1 MVFCLAAFCTITAWG
16 YKAGEGA
23 NDVPDFTEYADL
35 TAFLADPEAL
45 NLRHA
50 HIGGR
55 FYPGFRIRAFIR
67 GGNPLNDNTFQ
78 REYADEAAYRADS
91 TRTSALFALIGDE
104 VYYIP
109 ELELFGFDDSGHPLA
124 GPVPEVPGFNT
135 TAVGDDARAFG
146 FDATAIGQ
154 RAEAFE
160 EAVAIG
166 DFSSAQGVDSIAIGD
181 HARVYDRNGIV
192 IGQFAHSAG
201 EDSIAIGD
209 SADVNGDRSV
219 TIGANSIALG
229 ERITVLGHGAVAAK
243 LEAGQSFRDIPLSS
257 DPAFAGDVGTLLE
270 CAEDNF
276 GGLVEECLSFYTP
289 EELANPLLI
298 ADTEEGDQFRE
309 GIQARLRGI
318 LADLGTN
325 RATAIGTFSR
335 ATADRTTA
343 VGYSAKAEA
352 TRSTAVGSNS
362 IASGERSAAFGYYSL
377 ATSER
382 ATALGQYAQA
392 HGDHATAVGSDSV
405 AGLGEVDYDYR
416 NAAGYIDHRDQV
428 DENGER
434 TNPTAGFRNVIIGG
448 RVYAVADLEGVSGG
462 LNPDGSNLPNPLV
475 GAARTTAIGQFA
487 RATGEDAT
495 AIGQFARATGEDAT
509 AIGQGAQATAEAVAV
524 GQYSAAQ
531 GRQSIAIGDH
541 TRAYGH
547 DGIAI
552 GQFSHS
558 AGEDSIVLGSNAGV
572 NDDRSV
578 TIGADSIAFG
588 ERVTVLGH
596 GAVAAQ
602 LEADQ
607 DIEDALLPEV
617 NDPAFAGDVGSLL
630 ECAYEGEEC
639 MPFFTPEELANP
651 LLIADTDEGE
661 QFREGIQARLRGIL
675 ADLGTDRAIA
685 IGAFSRATAS
695 RTTAVGNS
703 ARAEA
708 ARSTAV
714 GNFSIA
720 SGERSAAF
728 GHASHA
734 TGDRATAVGANN
746 IASGDRSAAFG
757 HSAIATA
764 QQSTVL
770 GQRAQAHGA
779 DGVAVGRRAA
789 AGGLISDYE
798 YFDAAEYLERRNQPD
813 HPTDFEYVIIAG
825 ELYRVAD
832 LNAVQGGLAADG
844 SNLPN
849 PISGAALATA
859 IGARATA
866 DGEGS
871 TALGADAS
879 AGGERSIAV
888 GEGAQANFPS
898 SIAIGPGVAATR
910 ANQIIIG
917 APTHTYTF
925 PGLPTPASRA
935 AQNGPLRLVTVDAD
949 GNLADDDG
957 DFNKRLGSES
967 DTAATDGSAF
977 ARIRQNADDLA
988 TEQTERQ
995 SAIARIDTTLA
1006 NLGTPGQGSGGSDS
1020 ALIAAERTARSQADD
1035 ALDGRIDDEVT
1046 ARTEGDEA
1054 LRTALDTERT
1064 ALDQADDAL
1073 GVRIDDEVT
1082 ARTEGDTRLR
1092 TDLGARTD
1100 VSSDDRDGS
1109 AFARLNS
1116 LQDLVDTAAEVDNLG
1131 AAQVIERRIGQSDDD
1146 TAAAATEETITIRR
1160 REVMR
1165 PDGAIVTTNVLEVTG
1180 GDESVSRRLAYLASL
1195 LGTAPD
1201 ANQPVRDGD
1210 GNVVGTTGEQFRAIG
1225 EAREEGQG
1233 VRAQTQHLFRYL
1245 YGDVGAD
1252 GREVVEGDTENP
1264 HETSIVGRIQSVES
1278 GELPQ
1283 AYQTVEEAPELASGW
1298 ERERRVVVQEV
1309 DTDQGGQEQEVR
1321 LRTIDLGAIGGLDNR
1336 VDGLDQ
1342 RVSGLNLQVNDLSER
1357 VNAGIAMSAALTAL
1371 PNIVYGGRHS
1381 MGIGVGNH
1389 AGESAVALGY
1399 SGRVGRHAHFNL
1411 GIATSGRKSST
1422 TSRAG
1427 INWTW

>member
-35 TAFLADPEAL
+35 TAFLADPEAI
-45 NLRHA
+45 NLRNT

-55 FYPGFRIRAFIR
+55 IYPAFHIRDFIR
-67 GGNPLNDNTFQ
+67 RGNPLNDNTFQ

-91 TRTSALFALIGDE
+91 TRTSALYALIDDE
-104 VYYIP
+104 VYRIAD
-109 ELELFGFDDSGHPLA
+109 LELFGFDDSGRPLA
-124 GPVPEVPGFNT
+124 DRVRPGFGT
-135 TAVGDDARAFG
+135 TAVGDGARAYG
-146 FDATAIGQ
+146 HDATAIGDG
-154 RAEAFE
+154 AEAFE
-160 EAVAIG
+160 QAVAIG
-166 DFSSAQGVDSIAIGD
+166 DFSSAQGTDSIAIGD

-201 EDSIAIGD
+201 EDSIAIGEH
-209 SADVNGDRSV
+209 AGVNDDRSIA
-219 TIGANSIALG
+219 IGADSIAFG
-229 ERITVLGHGAVAAK
+229 ERVTVLGHGAVAVQ
-243 LEAGQSFRDIPLSS
+243 LEADQDIEDALLPEVN
-257 DPAFAGDVGTLLE
+257 DPALADEVGSLLE
-270 CAEDNF
+270 CAYEGF
-276 GGLVEECLSFYTP
+276 FEECRPFYTP
-289 EELANPLLI
+289 EELANPLLT
-298 ADTEEGDQFRE
+298 ADTDEGEQFRE
-309 GIQARLRGI
+309 GIQARVRGI
-318 LADLGTN
+318 LPDLGTD
-325 RATAIGTFSR
+325 RAIAIGAFAR

-343 VGYSAKAEA
+343 VGYSAEAEA
-352 TRSTAVGSNS
+352 TRSTAVGAFP

-475 GAARTTAIGQFA
+475 GAA
-487 RATGEDAT
+487 
-495 AIGQFARATGEDAT
+495 
-509 AIGQGAQATAEAVAV
+509 
-524 GQYSAAQ
+524 
-531 GRQSIAIGDH
+531 
-541 TRAYGH
+541 
-547 DGIAI
+547 
-552 GQFSHS
+552 
-558 AGEDSIVLGSNAGV
+558 
-572 NDDRSV
+572 
-578 TIGADSIAFG
+578 
-588 ERVTVLGH
+588 
-596 GAVAAQ
+596 
-602 LEADQ
+602 
-607 DIEDALLPEV
+607 
-617 NDPAFAGDVGSLL
+617 
-630 ECAYEGEEC
+630 
-639 MPFFTPEELANP
+639 
-651 LLIADTDEGE
+651 
-661 QFREGIQARLRGIL
+661 
-675 ADLGTDRAIA
+675 
-685 IGAFSRATAS
+685 
-695 RTTAVGNS
+695 
-703 ARAEA
+703 
-708 ARSTAV
+708 
-714 GNFSIA
+714 
-720 SGERSAAF
+720 
-728 GHASHA
+728 
-734 TGDRATAVGANN
+734 
-746 IASGDRSAAFG
+746 
-757 HSAIATA
+757 
-764 QQSTVL
+764 
-770 GQRAQAHGA
+770 
-779 DGVAVGRRAA
+779 
-789 AGGLISDYE
+789 
-798 YFDAAEYLERRNQPD
+798 
-813 HPTDFEYVIIAG
+813 
-825 ELYRVAD
+825 
-832 LNAVQGGLAADG
+832 
-844 SNLPN
+844 
-849 PISGAALATA
+849 LATA

-957 DFNKRLGSES
+957 DFNRRLGSES

-1006 NLGTPGQGSGGSDS
+1006 NLGTDQGSGGSDS

-1160 REVMR
+1160 REIMR
-1165 PDGAIVTTNVLEVTG
+1165 PDGTMVTTNVLEVTG

>member
-1 MVFCLAAFCTITAWG
+1 MIIKILPPPPPNLRADCRRILRGVVFCLAAFCTITAWG

-35 TAFLADPEAL
+35 TAFLADTEAL

-55 FYPGFRIRAFIR
+55 FYPGFRIRAFIG

-154 RAEAFE
+154 RARATA
-160 EAVAIG
+160 EAVAVG
-166 DFSSAQGVDSIAIGD
+166 QTSRALGRQSIAIGD
-181 HARVYDRNGIV
+181 HSRVYRRDGIA
-192 IGQFAHSAG
+192 IGQSAYSAG
-201 EDSIAIGD
+201 EDSIVLGANAG
-209 SADVNGDRSV
+209 VNDDRSIA
-219 TIGANSIALG
+219 IGANSIAFG
-229 ERITVLGHGAVAAK
+229 ERVTVLGHGAVAVQ
-243 LEAGQSFRDIPLSS
+243 LEADQDIEDALLPEVN
-257 DPAFAGDVGTLLE
+257 DPAFAGAIDSLLE
-270 CAEDNF
+270 CAYEGSF
-276 GGLVEECLSFYTP
+276 GECMPFFTP
-289 EELANPLLI
+289 EEMANPLLT
-298 ADTEEGDQFRE
+298 ADTDEGEQFRE

-318 LADLGTN
+318 LADLGTD
-325 RATAIGTFSR
+325 RAIAIGTFAR

-343 VGYSAKAEA
+343 VGHSARAEA

-475 GAARTTAIGQFA
+475 GAA
-487 RATGEDAT
+487 
-495 AIGQFARATGEDAT
+495 
-509 AIGQGAQATAEAVAV
+509 
-524 GQYSAAQ
+524 
-531 GRQSIAIGDH
+531 
-541 TRAYGH
+541 
-547 DGIAI
+547 
-552 GQFSHS
+552 
-558 AGEDSIVLGSNAGV
+558 
-572 NDDRSV
+572 
-578 TIGADSIAFG
+578 
-588 ERVTVLGH
+588 
-596 GAVAAQ
+596 
-602 LEADQ
+602 
-607 DIEDALLPEV
+607 
-617 NDPAFAGDVGSLL
+617 
-630 ECAYEGEEC
+630 
-639 MPFFTPEELANP
+639 
-651 LLIADTDEGE
+651 
-661 QFREGIQARLRGIL
+661 
-675 ADLGTDRAIA
+675 
-685 IGAFSRATAS
+685 
-695 RTTAVGNS
+695 
-703 ARAEA
+703 
-708 ARSTAV
+708 
-714 GNFSIA
+714 
-720 SGERSAAF
+720 
-728 GHASHA
+728 
-734 TGDRATAVGANN
+734 
-746 IASGDRSAAFG
+746 
-757 HSAIATA
+757 
-764 QQSTVL
+764 
-770 GQRAQAHGA
+770 
-779 DGVAVGRRAA
+779 
-789 AGGLISDYE
+789 
-798 YFDAAEYLERRNQPD
+798 
-813 HPTDFEYVIIAG
+813 
-825 ELYRVAD
+825 
-832 LNAVQGGLAADG
+832 
-844 SNLPN
+844 
-849 PISGAALATA
+849 LATA

-957 DFNKRLGSES
+957 DFNRRLGSES

-1006 NLGTPGQGSGGSDS
+1006 NLGTDQGSGGSDS

-1035 ALDGRIDDEVT
+1035 ALDG
-1046 ARTEGDEA
+1046 
-1054 LRTALDTERT
+1054 
-1064 ALDQADDAL
+1064 
-1073 GVRIDDEVT
+1073 RIDDEVT

-1160 REVMR
+1160 REIMR
-1165 PDGAIVTTNVLEVTG
+1165 PDGTMVTTNVLEVTG